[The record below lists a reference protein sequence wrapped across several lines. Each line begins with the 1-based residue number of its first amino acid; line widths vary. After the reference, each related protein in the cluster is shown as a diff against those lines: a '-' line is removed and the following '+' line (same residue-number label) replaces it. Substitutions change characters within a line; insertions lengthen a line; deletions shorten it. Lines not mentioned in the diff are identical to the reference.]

1 MAPVAAPAHG
11 GHDRSMGGDLLE
23 REREL
28 GELRIAAN
36 DAAMGRGRVVLLHG
50 EAGIGKTTLVNALR
64 ADPPA
69 GVRVLLGSCDA
80 MSTPRPL
87 GPLRDL
93 EHAVGPRL
101 GAALRAGDREE
112 VFAALRDEL
121 SDASGTVLVVE
132 DVHWADE
139 ATLDALR
146 FLARRIDELPA
157 ALVVTYRDELE
168 RDHPLGRLL
177 GDLGHGDRVGR
188 LAPGRLTTSAVD
200 ALVAGSGLDAG
211 RVFAT
216 TAGNPYFVSEVIASA
231 DESEV
236 PPTVVDAIT
245 GRLRRLD
252 ASTQEHVEQLAVVP
266 STIDPTL
273 LARLVPGAAGALRA
287 AEEGGLLEVRPE
299 GVRFRHEL
307 TRRAVVD
314 ALPASRRIELERA
327 VLEALLADGG
337 ADPSRLVHHA
347 AAAGEVDAVVAW
359 APRAARD
366 AAASGAHRQAAV
378 HFTAALAHAERYP
391 PVELVELLEESA
403 IESYTVGAADA
414 AVQMQLR
421 TVELRRGFGDALRL
435 GASLRW
441 LSRFDWFDGHRA
453 DAEVAAHEASAVLAE
468 AGDESLYAMALSNEA
483 QLALLAHDTR
493 RALELSAR
501 AIGISRRTGDRRV
514 LSHALNNHGT
524 GLLFLGDDDGIGEL
538 LEAAEAGLSIDDIE
552 DAARAFV
559 NLVWALLDQF
569 RLDDAEVH
577 LSRALDLTERS
588 EFIGF
593 ATYERM
599 EQARLDLARAR
610 WDDALALVEPPPG
623 MPHARCVALTVAGTV
638 AARRGAGGADE
649 ILDAAHRLADGLGEL
664 QRRGPVAAAR
674 AEAALLRGDP
684 DAARAIARV
693 EFDEADRREARALRA
708 ELAYLLRRAGEEVEV
723 PADDP
728 HPFAVQARGEWRR
741 AAELWRA
748 AGAPYHEAS
757 ALAES
762 PDPADLVEALAI
774 LDRIGAVPLARRVR
788 ADLRGRGVRGIP
800 RGPSSLTRR
809 NPEGLTD
816 RQLGVLGLLAEGLTN
831 AEIADRLVV
840 SVRTVDSHVAAV
852 LAKLGASSRQDA
864 VRIARERA
872 LLTG

>member
-1 MAPVAAPAHG
+1 
-11 GHDRSMGGDLLE
+11 MGGDLLE
-23 REREL
+23 RDREL
-28 GELRIAAN
+28 DELRVAAN
-36 DAAMGRGRVVLLHG
+36 DASMGRGRVVLLHG
-50 EAGIGKTTLVNALR
+50 EAGIGKSTLVNALR

-93 EHAVGPRL
+93 ESSVGPRL
-101 GAALRAGDREE
+101 GEALRAGEREE
-112 VFAALRDEL
+112 IFAALRDEL
-121 SDASGTVLVVE
+121 SDGTGTVLVVE
-132 DVHWADE
+132 DAHWADE

-157 ALVVTYRDELE
+157 ALVVTYRDEFE

-188 LAPGRLTTSAVD
+188 LAPDRLSSDAVG
-200 ALVAGSGLDAG
+200 ALIAGSGLDAE

-216 TAGNPYFVSEVIASA
+216 TGGNPYFVREVIASA
-231 DESEV
+231 DESGV
-236 PPTVVDAIT
+236 PQTVVDAVT

-252 ASTQEHVEQLAVVP
+252 AQTQEHVEQLAVVP
-266 STIDPTL
+266 SAVDAKL
-273 LARLVPGAAGALRA
+273 LARLVPGSAGALRA
-287 AEEGGLLEVRPE
+287 AEEGGLLDVRPE

-314 ALPASRRIELERA
+314 GLPASRRIELERA
-327 VLEALLADGG
+327 VLAALLESGA
-337 ADPSRLVHHA
+337 ADPARLVHHA
-347 AAAGEVDAVVAW
+347 GAAGDVDSIVEW

-366 AAASGAHRQAAV
+366 AAASGAHRQAAA
-378 HFTAALAHAERYP
+378 HYAAALAHPDRYAAA
-391 PVELVELLEESA
+391 ELVELTEEFA
-403 IESYTVGAADA
+403 IESYTIGAASA
-414 AVQMQLR
+414 AVDAQRR
-421 TVELRRGFGDALRL
+421 TVAMRRELGDARRL

-453 DAEVAAHEASAVLAE
+453 DAEAAAREASAVLAD
-468 AGDESLYAMALSNEA
+468 AGDPSLHAMALSNEA

-493 RALELSAR
+493 RALDLAAG
-501 AIGISRRTGDRRV
+501 AIAISRETGDRRV

-524 GLLFLGDDDGIGEL
+524 GLLFIGREEGVDEL

-559 NLVWALLDQF
+559 NLVWALLDQY
-569 RLDDAEVH
+569 RLAEAERH
-577 LSRALDLTERS
+577 LSRALELTERS

-593 ATYERM
+593 ATYQRM

-610 WDDALALVEPPPG
+610 WDDALALVESPPG

-638 AARRGAGGADE
+638 AARRGDDGADE
-649 ILDAAHRLADGLGEL
+649 ILDDAHRLAVELGEL

-674 AEAALLRGDP
+674 AEAALLRGDLE
-684 DAARAIARV
+684 AARAIARV

-708 ELAYLLRRAGEEVEV
+708 ELAYLLRRAGGEVEV
-723 PADDP
+723 AGDDP
-728 HPFAVQARGEWRR
+728 HPFSMQARGDWRG
-741 AAELWRA
+741 AAEAWRE

-774 LDRIGAVPLARRVR
+774 LDRIGAAPLARRVR
-788 ADLRGRGVRGIP
+788 AELRDRGVRSVP
-800 RGPSSLTRR
+800 RGPSSVTRR

-816 RQLGVLGLLAEGLTN
+816 RQLDVLRLLAEGLTN
-831 AEIADRLVV
+831 AEIAERLVV

-852 LAKLGASSRQDA
+852 LAKLGVASRQDA
-864 VRIARERA
+864 VRIADERE
-872 LLTG
+872 LLAD